1 MGIAEELQKLE
12 SLRASGAI
20 TDAEFTAAK
29 ARVLDG
35 QPAANSPPVQADF
48 LQHLTRSSTDRW
60 FGGVCGGLG
69 QCTTVPSWA
78 WRMIFVILLLSFGVG
93 LVPYIVMWIFIPLDQ
108 QQT

>member
-1 MGIAEELQKLE
+1 MGIADELQKLE

-20 TDAEFTAAK
+20 TEAEFTAAK
-29 ARVLDG
+29 ARVLDV
-35 QPAANSPPVQADF
+35 QPAATPAPIQAD
-48 LQHLTRSSTDRW
+48 LLNRLTRSSTDYW

-69 QCTTVPSWA
+69 QCTTIPSWA